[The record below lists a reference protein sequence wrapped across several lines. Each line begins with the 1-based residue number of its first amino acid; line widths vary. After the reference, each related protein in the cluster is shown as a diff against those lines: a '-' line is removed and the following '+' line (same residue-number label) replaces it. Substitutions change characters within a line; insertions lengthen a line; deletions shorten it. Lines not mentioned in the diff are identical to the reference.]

1 MSLLET
7 TDIVA
12 GYGDFQALFGI
23 SLSIEDGEVVAI
35 IGANGAGKSTF
46 LKTITGLLR
55 PRQAADIRFD
65 GRPIGA
71 LEPNDIVALG
81 IAMVPEGR
89 RLFPSLSIDD
99 NLRMGAYC
107 GRFGPWTLERVYKL
121 FPALAERRH
130 AFSSTLSGG
139 QQQMLA
145 IGRALMTNPKL
156 LLCDELSLGL
166 APRVIRD
173 IYGAMPA
180 IRAEGATVLIVEQD
194 IKRAMQ
200 AADRVYCLQ
209 KGRITLEGRPSDLT
223 REEIKL
229 AYFGV

>member
-99 NLRMGAYC
+99 NLR
-107 GRFGPWTLERVYKL
+107 
-121 FPALAERRH
+121 
-130 AFSSTLSGG
+130 
-139 QQQMLA
+139 
-145 IGRALMTNPKL
+145 
-156 LLCDELSLGL
+156 
-166 APRVIRD
+166 
-173 IYGAMPA
+173 
-180 IRAEGATVLIVEQD
+180 
-194 IKRAMQ
+194 
-200 AADRVYCLQ
+200 
-209 KGRITLEGRPSDLT
+209 
-223 REEIKL
+223 
-229 AYFGV
+229 